1 MEIPHLHPETIEAVR
16 QAVNIVD
23 VVAEH
28 VVLRKRGQEY
38 VGCCPF
44 HEEKTPSFT
53 VNPIKGVYY
62 CFGCGAGGNAITFLM
77 ELQKRS
83 FAEVVLELAQRHQIP
98 VRTLDSE
105 QKQALQARL
114 SLQEQLYG
122 ILAIA
127 TSFYE
132 HALRQPIGQAAQ
144 DYLRRQRHLQED
156 TIQQFRLGYAP
167 AGWQGLYTYLVEQK
181 GYPAR
186 LVEQAGL
193 IVPRQTGD
201 GYYDRFRDRLM
212 IPIMDAQGRVV
223 GFGGRTL
230 SNAEPKYLN
239 SPETPI
245 FNKGQLLFGLDK
257 ARQAI
262 VQKDQAIVVEGY
274 FDVMVLHQAGFTQ
287 AVASLGTALS
297 QAQIKLLLRY
307 TESKRIILNFDADL
321 AGQRAADRAIGEAA
335 DLAYRGDLQ
344 LRILTLP
351 AGKDA
356 ADFFTEA
363 GESLEARRDRYQTL
377 LDQAPLWLDWQI
389 QTILQQYD
397 LDQSDQ
403 FQQASQA
410 LSQLLGKLPN
420 ATLRSHYIHHCAELL
435 GRHDSR
441 FVLRLEESLR
451 QQVRGQ
457 RWQGRSQKWQRPGD
471 YNLRRAAEE
480 QLLRLYLH
488 RGEYRPLI
496 RQTLQA
502 REIEFSFSHHRWLW
516 RQILAIE
523 KEHCAGL
530 PAPDDPYTAEWPLP
544 SPTETGTQLTDLD
557 LVTHLFDRL
566 DEVEDASLITPLLH
580 LDETTAVSL
589 DRPELVIQAAT
600 AALERIAVEKRCRY
614 ILQSLQQTV
623 ALILS
628 ESSAS
633 EALRHY
639 LDRLLAD
646 SNSEIDDIPGVAP
659 ERLRHLE
666 QLRRDYYQ
674 HRQYL
679 QQLDQQ
685 RCPSLAMIR
694 GHSEDSLS

>member
-1 MEIPHLHPETIEAVR
+1 MEIPRLHPDTIEAVR

-28 VVLRKRGQEY
+28 VVLRKRGREY

-53 VNPIKGVYY
+53 VSPLKGFYY
-62 CFGCGAGGNAITFLM
+62 CFGCGAGGNAIKFLM

-83 FAEVVLELAQRHQIP
+83 FAEVVLDLAQRYQIP

-114 SLQEQLYG
+114 SLQEQLYE

-132 HALRQPIGQAAQ
+132 HALRQPIGQVAQ
-144 DYLRRQRHLQED
+144 DYLQRQRHLQED

-167 AGWQGLYTYLVEQK
+167 AGWQVLYTYLVEQK
-181 GYPAR
+181 GYPAA

-193 IVPRQTGD
+193 IMPRQTGG

-230 SNAEPKYLN
+230 SNEEPKYLN

-274 FDVMVLHQAGFTQ
+274 FDVMALHQAGFTQ

-307 TESKRIILNFDADL
+307 TESKQIILNFDADS

-335 DLAYRGDLQ
+335 DLAYRGDLR

-356 ADFFTEA
+356 ADFFRDD
-363 GESLEARRDRYQTL
+363 GESLEVRRDRYQTL
-377 LDQAPLWLDWQI
+377 LEQAPLWIEWQI
-389 QTILQQYD
+389 QNIIQQYD
-397 LDQSDQ
+397 LSQGDQ
-403 FQQASQA
+403 FYEATQA
-410 LSQLLGKLPN
+410 LSRLLGKLPN
-420 ATLRSHYIHHCAELL
+420 AALRSHYIHFCAEQLA
-435 GRHDSR
+435 GSDTRA
-441 FVLRLEESLR
+441 VLRLEESLR
-451 QQVRGQ
+451 QQVRGE
-457 RWQGRSQKWQRPGD
+457 RWHGRSQKWQRPAD
-471 YNLRRAAEE
+471 YNLRQAAEE
-480 QLLRLYLH
+480 QLLRVYLH
-488 RGEYRPLI
+488 RGEYRLLI
-496 RQTLQA
+496 RQTLKA
-502 REIEFSFSHHRWLW
+502 RDIEFSFSHHRWLW

-523 KEHCAGL
+523 EEHCAGF
-530 PAPDDPYTAEWPLP
+530 DPYTAEWPLH
-544 SPTETGTQLTDLD
+544 SPTETGTQLMDLD
-557 LVTHLFDRL
+557 LVTSLFDRL
-566 DEVEDASLITPLLH
+566 DAAEEASLITPLLH
-580 LDETTAVSL
+580 LDETTAISL
-589 DRPELVIQAAT
+589 NRPELVIQAAA
-600 AALERIAVEKRCRY
+600 AALERIDIEKRCRH
-614 ILQSLQQTV
+614 ILQSWRETV

-628 ESSAS
+628 ESPAR
-633 EALRHY
+633 ETLRYY

-646 SNSEIDDIPGVAP
+646 SNSKIDDIPGVAP
-659 ERLRHLE
+659 ERLEKLEKLRHE
-666 QLRRDYYQ
+666 YYQ
-674 HRQYL
+674 NRQYL

-685 RCPSLAMIR
+685 RCLSLAAIR
-694 GHSEDSLS
+694 SYS

>member
-1 MEIPHLHPETIEAVR
+1 MDIPRLHPDTIEAVR

-28 VVLRKRGQEY
+28 VVLRKRGREY

-53 VNPIKGVYY
+53 VSPLKGFYY
-62 CFGCGAGGNAITFLM
+62 CFGCGAGGNAIKFLM

-83 FAEVVLELAQRHQIP
+83 FAEVVLDLAQRHQIP

-114 SLQEQLYG
+114 SLQEQLYE

-132 HALRQPIGQAAQ
+132 HALRQPIGQLAQ
-144 DYLRRQRHLQED
+144 DYLQRQRHLQED

-167 AGWQGLYTYLVEQK
+167 AGWQVLYTYLVEQK
-181 GYPAR
+181 GYPAT

-193 IVPRQTGD
+193 IIPRQTGD

-230 SNAEPKYLN
+230 RNEEPKYLN

-262 VQKDQAIVVEGY
+262 VQTDQAIVVEGY
-274 FDVMVLHQAGFTQ
+274 FDVMVLHQAGFPQ

-307 TESKRIILNFDADL
+307 TESKQIILNFDADT

-335 DLAYRGDLQ
+335 DLAYRGDLR

-356 ADFFTEA
+356 ADFFTDA
-363 GESLEARRDRYQTL
+363 AESLEVRRDRYQTL

-389 QTILQQYD
+389 QTIVQQYD

-435 GRHDSR
+435 GGHDSR
-441 FVLRLEESLR
+441 FILRLEESLR

-457 RWQGRSQKWQRPGD
+457 RWQGRSQKWQRPAD
-471 YNLRRAAEE
+471 YNLRQAAEE

-488 RGEYRPLI
+488 CGEYRPLI

-502 REIEFSFSHHRWLW
+502 REIEFSLSHHRWLW
-516 RQILAIE
+516 RQILGIE
-523 KEHCAGL
+523 EEQCAGL
-530 PAPDDPYTAEWPLP
+530 PAPDDPYTAEWPLH
-544 SPTETGTQLTDLD
+544 SPTETGTPLTDLD

-566 DEVEDASLITPLLH
+566 GEAAETSLITPLLH

-589 DRPELVIQAAT
+589 ERPELVIQAAA
-600 AALERIAVEKRCRY
+600 AALERIAVEKRCRH
-614 ILQSLQQTV
+614 ILQSWQETV
-623 ALILS
+623 DLILS
-628 ESSAS
+628 ESPPS

-639 LDRLLAD
+639 LDHLLTNND
-646 SNSEIDDIPGVAP
+646 SKIDNIPSVAP
-659 ERLRHLE
+659 ERLKRLE

-685 RCPSLAMIR
+685 RCPSLAVIR
-694 GHSEDSLS
+694 GYPD

>member
-1 MEIPHLHPETIEAVR
+1 MDIPRLHPDTIEAVR

-28 VVLRKRGQEY
+28 VVLRKRGREY

-53 VNPIKGVYY
+53 VSPLKGFYY
-62 CFGCGAGGNAITFLM
+62 CFGCGAGGNAIKFLM

-83 FAEVVLELAQRHQIP
+83 FAEVVLDLAQRHQIP

-114 SLQEQLYG
+114 SLQEQLYE

-132 HALRQPIGQAAQ
+132 HALRQPIGQLAQ
-144 DYLRRQRHLQED
+144 DYLQRQRHLQED

-167 AGWQGLYTYLVEQK
+167 AGWQVLYTYLVEQK
-181 GYPAR
+181 GYPAT

-193 IVPRQTGD
+193 IIPRQTGD

-230 SNAEPKYLN
+230 RNEEPKYLN

-262 VQKDQAIVVEGY
+262 VQTDQAIVVEGY
-274 FDVMVLHQAGFTQ
+274 FDVMVLHQAGFPQ

-307 TESKRIILNFDADL
+307 TESKQIILNFDADT

-335 DLAYRGDLQ
+335 DLAYRGDLR

-356 ADFFTEA
+356 ADFFTDA
-363 GESLEARRDRYQTL
+363 AESLEVRRDRYQTL

-389 QTILQQYD
+389 QTIVQQYD

-435 GRHDSR
+435 GGHDSR
-441 FVLRLEESLR
+441 FILRLEESLR

-457 RWQGRSQKWQRPGD
+457 RWQGRSQKWQRPAD
-471 YNLRRAAEE
+471 YNLRQAAEE

-488 RGEYRPLI
+488 CGEYRPLI

-502 REIEFSFSHHRWLW
+502 REIEFSLSHHRWLW
-516 RQILAIE
+516 RQILGIE
-523 KEHCAGL
+523 EEQCAGL
-530 PAPDDPYTAEWPLP
+530 PAPDDPYTAEWPLH
-544 SPTETGTQLTDLD
+544 SPTETGTPLTDLD

-566 DEVEDASLITPLLH
+566 GEAAETSLITPLLH

-589 DRPELVIQAAT
+589 ERPELVIQAAA
-600 AALERIAVEKRCRY
+600 AALERIAVEKRCRH
-614 ILQSLQQTV
+614 ILQSWQETV
-623 ALILS
+623 DLILS
-628 ESSAS
+628 ESPPS

-639 LDRLLAD
+639 LDHLLTNND
-646 SNSEIDDIPGVAP
+646 SKIDNIPSVAP
-659 ERLRHLE
+659 ERLKRLE

-685 RCPSLAMIR
+685 RCPSLAVIP
-694 GHSEDSLS
+694 GYPD

>member
-1 MEIPHLHPETIEAVR
+1 MEIPRLHPDTIEAVR

-53 VNPIKGVYY
+53 VSPLKGFYY
-62 CFGCGAGGNAITFLM
+62 CFGCGAGGNAIKFLM

-83 FAEVVLELAQRHQIP
+83 FAEVVLDLAQRHQIP

-114 SLQEQLYG
+114 SLQEQLYE

-144 DYLRRQRHLQED
+144 DYLQRQRHLREE

-167 AGWQGLYTYLVEQK
+167 AGWQVLYTYLVEQK
-181 GYPAR
+181 GYPPQ

-193 IVPRQTGD
+193 IIPRRTGD

-230 SNAEPKYLN
+230 SNEEPKYLN

-262 VQKDQAIVVEGY
+262 ARQDQAIVVEGY
-274 FDVMVLHQAGFTQ
+274 FDVMALHQAGFSQ

-307 TESKRIILNFDADL
+307 TESKQIILNFDADP
-321 AGQRAADRAIGEAA
+321 AGERAADRAIGEAA

-356 ADFFTEA
+356 ADFFSA
-363 GESLEARRDRYQTL
+363 GEAQREHYQAL
-377 LDQAPLWLDWQI
+377 LDQAPLWLDWQM
-389 QTILQQYD
+389 QTIVQQYD
-397 LDQSDQ
+397 LKQSDQ

-435 GRHDSR
+435 GGHDSR

-457 RWQGRSQKWQRPGD
+457 RWQGRSQKWQRPAD
-471 YNLRRAAEE
+471 YNLRQAAEE

-488 RGEYRPLI
+488 CGDYRPLI
-496 RQTLQA
+496 RQALQA
-502 REIEFSFSHHRWLW
+502 RDIEFSLSHHRWLW

-523 KEHCAGL
+523 EAYCAGL
-530 PAPDDPYTAEWPLP
+530 PAPDDPYTTEWPLH

-566 DEVEDASLITPLLH
+566 DEAEEAALITPLLH
-580 LDETTAVSL
+580 LDETTTVSL
-589 DRPELVIQAAT
+589 DRPELVIQAAA

-614 ILQSLQQTV
+614 ILRTWQETV

-628 ESSAS
+628 ESLAS
-633 EALRHY
+633 EALRQY
-639 LDRLLAD
+639 LDRLLTDNEPA
-646 SNSEIDDIPGVAP
+646 IDDIPGVAP
-659 ERLRHLE
+659 ERLQVLA

-685 RCPSLAMIR
+685 RCPPLAAIR
-694 GHSEDSLS
+694 SYT

>member
-1 MEIPHLHPETIEAVR
+1 MEIPRLHPDTIEAVR

-28 VVLRKRGQEY
+28 VVLRKRGREY

-53 VNPIKGVYY
+53 VSPLKGFYY
-62 CFGCGAGGNAITFLM
+62 CFGCGAGGNAIKFLM

-83 FAEVVLELAQRHQIP
+83 FAEVVLDLAQRHQIP
-98 VRTLDSE
+98 VRTLDNA

-114 SLQEQLYG
+114 SLQEQLYE

-144 DYLRRQRHLQED
+144 DYLQRQRHLSED

-167 AGWQGLYTYLVEQK
+167 AGWQVLYTYLVEQK
-181 GYPAR
+181 GYPAA

-193 IVPRQTGD
+193 IMPRRTGD

-230 SNAEPKYLN
+230 SNEEPKYLN

-262 VQKDQAIVVEGY
+262 AQKDQAIVVEGY
-274 FDVMVLHQAGFTQ
+274 FDVMALHQAGFPQ

-307 TESKRIILNFDADL
+307 TESKQIILNFDADP

-335 DLAYRGDLQ
+335 DLAYRGDLR

-356 ADFFTEA
+356 ADFFTDTA
-363 GESLEARRDRYQTL
+363 ESLEARRDRYQTL

-441 FVLRLEESLR
+441 FILRLEESLR

-457 RWQGRSQKWQRPGD
+457 RWQGRSQKWQRPAD
-471 YNLRRAAEE
+471 YNLRQAAEE

-488 RGEYRPLI
+488 CGEYRPLI

-502 REIEFSFSHHRWLW
+502 RDIEFSLSHHRWLW

-523 KEHCAGL
+523 EEHCAGL
-530 PAPDDPYTAEWPLP
+530 PAPDDPYTTEWPLH

-566 DEVEDASLITPLLH
+566 DEAEEAVLMTPLLH

-589 DRPELVIQAAT
+589 DRPELVIQAAA

-614 ILQSLQQTV
+614 ILQSWQETV
-623 ALILS
+623 TLILS
-628 ESSAS
+628 ESPAS

-646 SNSEIDDIPGVAP
+646 SDSEIEDIPGVAP
-659 ERLRHLE
+659 ERLHVLE
-666 QLRRDYYQ
+666 QLRHDYYQ

-694 GHSEDSLS
+694 GYS

>member
-1 MEIPHLHPETIEAVR
+1 MDIPRLHPDTIEAVR

-28 VVLRKRGQEY
+28 VVLRKRGREY

-53 VNPIKGVYY
+53 VSPLKGFYY
-62 CFGCGAGGNAITFLM
+62 CFGCGAGGNAIKFLM

-83 FAEVVLELAQRHQIP
+83 FAEVVLDLAQRHQIP

-114 SLQEQLYG
+114 SLQEQLYE

-144 DYLRRQRHLQED
+144 DYLQRQRHLKEE

-167 AGWQGLYTYLVEQK
+167 AGWQVLYTYLVEQK
-181 GYPAR
+181 GYPAA

-193 IVPRQTGD
+193 IMPQRTGD
-201 GYYDRFRDRLM
+201 RYYDRFRDRLI
-212 IPIMDAQGRVV
+212 IPIMDTQGRVV

-230 SNAEPKYLN
+230 SNEEPKYLN

-262 VQKDQAIVVEGY
+262 AQTDQAIVVEGY
-274 FDVMVLHQAGFTQ
+274 FDVMALHQAGFPQT
-287 AVASLGTALS
+287 VASLGTALS

-307 TESKRIILNFDADL
+307 TESKQIILNFDADK

-335 DLAYRGDLQ
+335 DLVYRGDLR

-356 ADFFTEA
+356 ADFFTVDEA
-363 GESLEARRDRYQTL
+363 TLAARRAAYQTL

-389 QTILQQYD
+389 QTLVQQYD
-397 LDQSDQ
+397 LEQGDQ

-410 LSQLLGKLPN
+410 LSELLAKLPN

-441 FVLRLEESLR
+441 LTLHLEEALR
-451 QQVRGQ
+451 QQVRGY
-457 RWQGRSQKWQRPGD
+457 RWPGRSQKWQRPAD
-471 YNLRRAAEE
+471 YNLRQAAEE

-502 REIEFSFSHHRWLW
+502 RDIEFSLSHHRWLW
-516 RQILAIE
+516 RQILAVE
-523 KEHCAGL
+523 EEHCGGR
-530 PAPDDPYTAEWPLP
+530 PDPDDPYNAEWPLH
-544 SPTETGTQLTDLD
+544 SPTEAGTQLTDLD
-557 LVTHLFDRL
+557 LVSHLFDRL
-566 DEVEDASLITPLLH
+566 DEAEDASLITPLLH
-580 LDETTAVSL
+580 LDETTASGL
-589 DRPELVIQAAT
+589 DRPKLVIEAAA
-600 AALERIAVEKRCRY
+600 AALERITIEKECRY
-614 ILQSLQQTV
+614 LLQSWQEIV

-628 ESSAS
+628 ESPAT
-633 EALRHY
+633 EDLRRY
-639 LDRLLAD
+639 LPLIN
-646 SNSEIDDIPGVAP
+646 SNTEIDDIADVIP
-659 ERLRHLE
+659 ERLQVLAR
-666 QLRRDYYQ
+666 LRRKYYQ
-674 HRQYL
+674 NRQYL

-685 RCPSLAMIR
+685 RCPSLALIR
-694 GHSEDSLS
+694 DYS

>member
-1 MEIPHLHPETIEAVR
+1 MDIPRLHPDTIEAVR

-28 VVLRKRGQEY
+28 VVLRKRGREY

-53 VNPIKGVYY
+53 VSPLKGFYY

-83 FAEVVLELAQRHQIP
+83 FAEVVLDLAQRYQIP
-98 VRTLDSE
+98 VRTLDNE
-105 QKQALQARL
+105 QKQVLQARL
-114 SLQEQLYG
+114 SLQEQLYE

-144 DYLRRQRHLQED
+144 AYLQQRCLQEE

-167 AGWQGLYTYLVEQK
+167 PGWQVLYTYLVEQK
-181 GYPAR
+181 GYPAA

-193 IVPRQTGD
+193 IMPRRTGD

-212 IPIMDAQGRVV
+212 IPIMDPQGRVV

-230 SNAEPKYLN
+230 GNEEPKYLN

-245 FNKGQLLFGLDK
+245 FNKGQLVFGLDK

-274 FDVMVLHQAGFTQ
+274 FDVMTLHQVGFTQ

-307 TESKRIILNFDADL
+307 TESKQIILNFDADQ

-335 DLAYRGDLQ
+335 DLAYRGDLR

-356 ADFFTEA
+356 ADFFTHA
-363 GESLEARRDRYQTL
+363 GESLEARRDHYQTL
-377 LDQAPLWLDWQI
+377 LDQAPLWIDWQI
-389 QTILQQYD
+389 QTLLQQYD

-441 FVLRLEESLR
+441 YILRLEEALR

-457 RWQGRSQKWQRPGD
+457 RWQGRSQKWQRPAD
-471 YNLRRAAEE
+471 YNLRQAAEE

-496 RQTLQA
+496 RQTLKV
-502 REIEFSFSHHRWLW
+502 RDIEFSLSHHRWLW

-523 KEHCAGL
+523 EEQGAAPSA
-530 PAPDDPYTAEWPLP
+530 PADPYPAEGLQRETPQTDFDLMTPL
-544 SPTETGTQLTDLD
+544 L
-557 LVTHLFDRL
+557 DRL
-566 DEVEDASLITPLLH
+566 HEREDAALITPLLY

-614 ILQSLQQTV
+614 ILQTWQETV

-628 ESSAS
+628 ESPAS

-646 SNSEIDDIPGVAP
+646 SDSEIDDIPGVAP
-659 ERLRHLE
+659 EQLQVLE
-666 QLRRDYYQ
+666 QLRHDYYQ
-674 HRQYL
+674 DRKYL

-685 RCPSLAMIR
+685 RCPPLAAIR
-694 GHSEDSLS
+694 GYAKDLLS

>member
-1 MEIPHLHPETIEAVR
+1 MEIPRLHPDTIEAVR
-16 QAVNIVD
+16 QTVNIVD

-28 VVLRKRGQEY
+28 VVLRRRGQEY

-53 VNPIKGVYY
+53 VNPTKGLYY
-62 CFGCGAGGNAITFLM
+62 CFGCGAGGNAIKFLM
-77 ELQKRS
+77 DLQKRS
-83 FAEVVLELAQRHQIP
+83 FAEVVLDLAQRHQIP
-98 VRTLDSE
+98 VRTLDNA
-105 QKQALQARL
+105 QKQALEARL
-114 SLQEQLYG
+114 SLQEQLYE

-144 DYLRRQRHLQED
+144 AYLQQRRLQEQ

-167 AGWQGLYTYLVEQK
+167 AGWQVLYSYLVEQK
-181 GYPAR
+181 GYPAA

-193 IVPRQTGD
+193 IMPRRTGD

-230 SNAEPKYLN
+230 SNEEPKYLN

-274 FDVMVLHQAGFTQ
+274 FDVMALHQAGFPQ
-287 AVASLGTALS
+287 AVASLGTALT
-297 QAQIKLLLRY
+297 QAQIRLLLRY
-307 TESKRIILNFDADL
+307 TESKQIILNFDADQ

-335 DLAYRGDLQ
+335 DLAYRGDLR

-356 ADFFTEA
+356 ADFFTDA
-363 GESLEARRDRYQTL
+363 AESLEARRNRYQTL

-389 QTILQQYD
+389 QNILQQYD

-410 LSQLLGKLPN
+410 LSELLGKLPN

-441 FVLRLEESLR
+441 FILRIEESLR

-457 RWQGRSQKWQRPGD
+457 RWQGRSQKWQRPAD
-471 YNLRRAAEE
+471 YNLRQVAEE

-488 RGEYRPLI
+488 CGEYRPLI

-502 REIEFSFSHHRWLW
+502 REIEFSLSHHRWLW

-523 KEHCAGL
+523 EEHCAGL
-530 PAPDDPYTAEWPLP
+530 PAPDDPYTAEWPLH
-544 SPTETGTQLTDLD
+544 SPMETGTQLTDLD

-566 DEVEDASLITPLLH
+566 AEAEEASLMTPLLH

-589 DRPELVIQAAT
+589 DRPELVIQAA
-600 AALERIAVEKRCRY
+600 AVALERIAVEKRCRY
-614 ILQSLQQTV
+614 ILQSWQETV

-628 ESSAS
+628 ESPTS

-639 LDRLLAD
+639 LNRLLTD
-646 SNSEIDDIPGVAP
+646 SNSEIDDIPGVAR
-659 ERLRHLE
+659 ERLQQLEKLRH
-666 QLRRDYYQ
+666 DYYQ

-685 RCPSLAMIR
+685 RCPSLAVIR
-694 GHSEDSLS
+694 GHSKDSLS

>member
-1 MEIPHLHPETIEAVR
+1 MDIPPLHPDTIEAVR

-53 VNPIKGVYY
+53 VSPLKGFYY
-62 CFGCGAGGNAITFLM
+62 CFGCGAGGNAIQFLM

-83 FAEVVLELAQRHQIP
+83 FTEVVLDLAQRHQIP

-114 SLQEQLYG
+114 SLQEQLYE

-127 TSFYE
+127 TRFYE
-132 HALRQPIGQAAQ
+132 HALRQPVGQDAQ
-144 DYLRRQRHLQED
+144 DYLQRQRQLREE

-167 AGWQGLYTYLVEQK
+167 PGWQVLYTYLVEQK
-181 GYPAR
+181 GYPPA

-193 IVPRQTGD
+193 ILPRSNGD

-230 SNAEPKYLN
+230 RNQEPKYLN
-239 SPETPI
+239 SPETLI
-245 FNKGQLLFGLDK
+245 FKKGQLLFGLDK

-262 VQKDQAIVVEGY
+262 AQRDQAIVVEGY
-274 FDVMVLHQAGFTQ
+274 FDVMVLHQAGFPQT
-287 AVASLGTALS
+287 VASLGTALS

-307 TESKRIILNFDADL
+307 TESKQIILNFDADQ
-321 AGQRAADRAIGEAA
+321 AGQRAADRAIGEDA
-335 DLAYRGDLQ
+335 DLAYRGDLR

-356 ADFFTEA
+356 ADFFTGDEA
-363 GESLEARRDRYQTL
+363 TLAAQQAAYQGL

-389 QTILQQYD
+389 QTLVQQYD
-397 LDQSDQ
+397 LEQGDQ

-410 LSQLLGKLPN
+410 LSELLAKLPN

-441 FVLRLEESLR
+441 LTLRIEEALR
-451 QQVRGQ
+451 QQVRGH
-457 RWQGRSQKWQRPGD
+457 RWQGRSQKWQRPAD
-471 YNLRRAAEE
+471 YNLRQAAEE

-488 RGEYRPLI
+488 CGEYRPLI

-502 REIEFSFSHHRWLW
+502 RDIEFSFSHHRWLW

-523 KEHCAGL
+523 EEHCAGR
-530 PAPDDPYTAEWPLP
+530 PAPDDPYNTEWPLH
-544 SPTETGTQLTDLD
+544 SPTEIGTPLTDLD
-557 LVTHLFDRL
+557 LVSHLFDRL
-566 DEVEDASLITPLLH
+566 NEAEDASLLTPLLH
-580 LDETTAVSL
+580 LDETTASSL
-589 DRPELVIQAAT
+589 DRPKLVIQAAA
-600 AALERIAVEKRCRY
+600 AALERIAIEKRCRHL
-614 ILQSLQQTV
+614 LQSWQETV

-628 ESSAS
+628 ESPAT
-633 EALRHY
+633 EDLRRY
-639 LDRLLAD
+639 LVLT
-646 SNSEIDDIPGVAP
+646 NSDTEIDDISSVVP
-659 ERLRHLE
+659 EGLQLLE
-666 QLRRDYYQ
+666 QLRRDYY
-674 HRQYL
+674 RDRKYL

-685 RCPSLAMIR
+685 RCPSLGVIR
-694 GHSEDSLS
+694 DYS

>member
-1 MEIPHLHPETIEAVR
+1 
-16 QAVNIVD
+16 
-23 VVAEH
+23 
-28 VVLRKRGQEY
+28 
-38 VGCCPF
+38 
-44 HEEKTPSFT
+44 
-53 VNPIKGVYY
+53 
-62 CFGCGAGGNAITFLM
+62 M

-83 FAEVVLELAQRHQIP
+83 FAEVVLDLAQRHQIP

-114 SLQEQLYG
+114 SLQEQLYE

-144 DYLRRQRHLQED
+144 DYLQRQRHLKED

-167 AGWQGLYTYLVEQK
+167 AGWQVLYTYLVEQK
-181 GYPAR
+181 GYPPQ

-193 IVPRQTGD
+193 IMPQRTGD

-230 SNAEPKYLN
+230 SNEEPKYLN

-262 VQKDQAIVVEGY
+262 ARKDQAIVVEGY
-274 FDVMVLHQAGFTQ
+274 FDVMALHQAGFSQ

-307 TESKRIILNFDADL
+307 TESKQIILNFDADP
-321 AGQRAADRAIGEAA
+321 AGERAADRAIGKAA
-335 DLAYRGDLQ
+335 DLAYRGDLR

-356 ADFFTEA
+356 ADFFSA
-363 GESLEARRDRYQTL
+363 GEAQREHYQAL

-389 QTILQQYD
+389 QTIVQQYD
-397 LDQSDQ
+397 LKQSDQ

-435 GRHDSR
+435 GGHDSR

-457 RWQGRSQKWQRPGD
+457 RWQGRSQKWQRPAD
-471 YNLRRAAEE
+471 YNLRQAAEE

-488 RGEYRPLI
+488 CGDYRPLI
-496 RQTLQA
+496 RQALQA
-502 REIEFSFSHHRWLW
+502 RDIEFSLSHHRWLW

-523 KEHCAGL
+523 EAYCAGL
-530 PAPDDPYTAEWPLP
+530 PAPDDPYTTEWLLH

-566 DEVEDASLITPLLH
+566 DEAEEAALITPLLH

-589 DRPELVIQAAT
+589 DRPELVIQAAA

-614 ILQSLQQTV
+614 ILRAWQETV

-628 ESSAS
+628 ESLAS
-633 EALRHY
+633 EALRQY
-639 LDRLLAD
+639 LDRLLTDNEPA
-646 SNSEIDDIPGVAP
+646 IDDIPGVAP
-659 ERLRHLE
+659 ERLQVLA

-685 RCPSLAMIR
+685 RCPPLAAIR
-694 GHSEDSLS
+694 SYT

>member
-1 MEIPHLHPETIEAVR
+1 MEIPRLHPDTIEAVR

-53 VNPIKGVYY
+53 VSPLKGFYY
-62 CFGCGAGGNAITFLM
+62 CFGCGAGGNAIKFLM

-83 FAEVVLELAQRHQIP
+83 FAEVVLDLAQRHQIP

-114 SLQEQLYG
+114 SLQEQLYE

-144 DYLRRQRHLQED
+144 DYLQRQRHLKED

-167 AGWQGLYTYLVEQK
+167 AGWQVLYTYLVEQK
-181 GYPAR
+181 GYPPQ

-193 IVPRQTGD
+193 IMPRQTGD

-230 SNAEPKYLN
+230 SNEEPKYLN

-262 VQKDQAIVVEGY
+262 ARKDQAIVVEGY
-274 FDVMVLHQAGFTQ
+274 FDVMALHQAGFSQ

-307 TESKRIILNFDADL
+307 TESKQIILNFDADP
-321 AGQRAADRAIGEAA
+321 AGERAADRAIGKAA
-335 DLAYRGDLQ
+335 DLAYRGDLR

-356 ADFFTEA
+356 ADFFSA
-363 GESLEARRDRYQTL
+363 GEAQREHYQAL

-389 QTILQQYD
+389 QTIVQQYD
-397 LDQSDQ
+397 LKQSDQ

-435 GRHDSR
+435 GGHDSR

-457 RWQGRSQKWQRPGD
+457 RWQGRSQKWQRPAD
-471 YNLRRAAEE
+471 YNLRQAAEE

-488 RGEYRPLI
+488 CGDYRPLI
-496 RQTLQA
+496 RQALQA
-502 REIEFSFSHHRWLW
+502 RDIEFSLSHHRWLW

-523 KEHCAGL
+523 EAYCAGL
-530 PAPDDPYTAEWPLP
+530 PAPDDPYTTEWLLH

-566 DEVEDASLITPLLH
+566 DEAEEAALITPLLH

-589 DRPELVIQAAT
+589 DRPELVIQAAA

-614 ILQSLQQTV
+614 ILRAWQETV

-628 ESSAS
+628 ESLAS
-633 EALRHY
+633 EALRQY
-639 LDRLLAD
+639 LDRLLTDNEPA
-646 SNSEIDDIPGVAP
+646 IDDVPGVAP
-659 ERLRHLE
+659 ERLQVLA

-685 RCPSLAMIR
+685 RCPPLAAIR
-694 GHSEDSLS
+694 SYT